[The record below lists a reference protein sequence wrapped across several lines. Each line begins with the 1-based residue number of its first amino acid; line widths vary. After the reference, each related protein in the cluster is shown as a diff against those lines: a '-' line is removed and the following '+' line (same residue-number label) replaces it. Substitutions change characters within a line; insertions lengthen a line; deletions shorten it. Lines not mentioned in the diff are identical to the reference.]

1 MQNRS
6 IFVVAD
12 HAQGKVKPPAYEA
25 IACALQLGSFH
36 QLRVLAVVIG
46 DQPELPAEEIAQKA
60 GVDVIAVRTPGLATY
75 NEELYRAVLSN
86 LIDELDPAYVCAAH
100 SSQGADF
107 APGLAAR
114 RGAACVTAVERVSFD
129 ADRVIFARGA
139 SGGKLVA
146 ELISTTRLTVITVQ
160 PGAFRYDLDN
170 IPTPGWIEARTVQF
184 QLNRSRSLGF
194 KHGPAGD
201 KGLSEA
207 RVIVAAGRGVGKLEN
222 LGLIRD
228 LAAAFPRSAV
238 GGSRPVCDMG
248 WLEYKSQ
255 IGLTGA
261 TVSPELYIACGISGT
276 AQHVAGIRDAGF
288 VVAINSDP
296 NAAIFNAAD
305 LCIVEDLTTFIP
317 TLLAALHK
325 QP

>member
-1 MQNRS
+1 MWLS
-6 IFVVAD
+6 S
-12 HAQGKVKPPAYEA
+12 
-25 IACALQLGSFH
+25 AL

-46 DQPELPAEEIAQKA
+46 DQSDLPALEITQKT
-60 GVDVIAVRTPGLATY
+60 GLDVIAVQAPGVATY
-75 NEELYRAVLSN
+75 NGELYRAVLSD

-114 RGAACVTAVERVSFD
+114 KGAACITAVERISLD
-129 ADRVIFARGA
+129 SDRVIFARGT

-146 ELISTTRLTVITVQ
+146 ELTSTTRLTVFTLQ
-160 PGAFRYDLDN
+160 PGAFRLDVDSN
-170 IPTPGWIEARTVQF
+170 PPQGSIEFRSVQF
-184 QLNRSRSLGF
+184 QSNRSRSLGF
-194 KHGPAGD
+194 KPGPSGD
-201 KGLSEA
+201 KGLAEA

-222 LGLIRD
+222 LSLIHD

-261 TVSPELYIACGISGT
+261 TVSPALYIACGISGT
-276 AQHVAGIRDAGF
+276 AQHVAGIRDADF
-288 VVAINSDP
+288 VIAINSDP
-296 NAAIFNAAD
+296 NAAIFNVAD

-317 TLLAALHK
+317 TLLAVLHREPK
-325 QP
+325 APTSKENGR

>member
-1 MQNRS
+1 MQNRN
-6 IFVVAD
+6 ILVVAD
-12 HAQGKVKPPAYEA
+12 HAQGKAKPAAYEA
-25 IACALQLGSFH
+25 IACALQLRNFR
-36 QLRVLAVVIG
+36 QLRVLVVVIG
-46 DQPELPAEEIAQKA
+46 DEPELPAREIAQET
-60 GVDVIAVRTPGLATY
+60 GLDIIAVQASGLAAY
-75 NEELYRAVLSN
+75 NGETHRAILGD
-86 LIDELDPAYVCAAH
+86 LIDEFDPAYICAAH

-114 RGAACVTAVERVSFD
+114 RGAACITAVERISLD
-129 ADRVIFARGA
+129 QDRVVFARGA
-139 SGGKLVA
+139 SGGKLIA
-146 ELISTTRLTVITVQ
+146 ELVSTARLTVITVQ
-160 PGAFRYDLDN
+160 PGAFRHDFDN
-170 IPTPGWIEARTVQF
+170 SLTRGSIEVRTVP
-184 QLNRSRSLGF
+184 LEPKRCRSLGF
-194 KHGPAGD
+194 KPGPAGD

-207 RVIVAAGRGVGKLEN
+207 RVIVAAGRGVGKQEN
-222 LGLIRD
+222 LSLIHD